1 MIYLLS
7 YGGSVADLNTLSG
20 RLRSEIGDTPRSF
33 IDTFTGDGTTTRYQ
47 LSQAPVQGATLTVKV
62 AEPTSTWG
70 VTGALAAAG
79 RITYTSNNRFVVGQ
93 IVTVTGLSTAA
104 FNITGAVATATP
116 TAFTIVSSATG
127 ATVTNS
133 STGSATGFPAT
144 TDISAQVII
153 EEGVGVLTIPT
164 LNTPLNGSV
173 ITVSGQAYRYF
184 TDSEIAYYFN
194 TAFAQH
200 TKGETTSLGSRI
212 TQLAFLPPVEE
223 YPLVLLAS
231 TLALYTLAND
241 AAFDIDII
249 SPDGVSIP
257 RTERYRQLMEMVQTR
272 KDQYRELCTML
283 GIGLYRIE
291 VFSLRRISRLT
302 NRYIPIY
309 RPQEVDDWSL
319 PQRVMLRTPTYG
331 DETPE
336 SPILVQ
342 DLEMYSGD
350 DFLQEFGFSFDLTN
364 YTAASEIVL
373 YQNSEFSQVGPVVLG
388 TFGVSKVT
396 PLGGVYPTLIA
407 LTLPG
412 SVTER
417 LPKVSYY
424 DLVLTDG
431 AGKKKTY
438 FGGKV
443 YTFPSVTNSYNR
455 GVV

>member
-1 MIYLLS
+1 
-7 YGGSVADLNTLSG
+7 VADLNTLSE

-47 LSQAPVQGATLTVKV
+47 LSQAPVQGATITVTV
-62 AEPTSTWG
+62 AEPTSTWA
-70 VTGALAAAG
+70 VTGASAFGG
-79 RITYTSNNRFVVGQ
+79 RINYTSNNKFVVGQ

-116 TAFTIVSSATG
+116 TAFTIASAATG
-127 ATVTNS
+127 TSVTNS

-144 TDISAQVII
+144 TDISDNVII
-153 EEGVGVLTIPT
+153 EEGVGVLTIPS
-164 LNTPLNGSV
+164 LYTPLNGAV

-184 TDSEIAYYFN
+184 TDSEIAYYIN

-200 TKGETTSLGSRI
+200 TNTETTSLGSSI
-212 TQLAFLPPVEE
+212 TQLAYLPAIEE
-223 YPLVLLAS
+223 YPVVLFAS
-231 TLALYTLAND
+231 TMALYTLAND

-272 KDQYRELCTML
+272 KAQYTELCTML
-283 GIGLYRIE
+283 NIGLYRIE

-302 NRYIPIY
+302 NRYVPIY

-319 PQRVMLRTPTYG
+319 PQRVMLPTPTYG
-331 DETPE
+331 DQTPPE
-336 SPILVQ
+336 PILVQ

-350 DFLQEFGFSFDLTN
+350 DFSQEFGFSFDLTN

-388 TFGVSKVT
+388 TFSISKIT
-396 PLGGVYPTLIA
+396 PLGGVYPTLLQ
-407 LTLPG
+407 LTLPS

-431 AGKKKTY
+431 SGKKKTY

-443 YTFPSVTNSYNR
+443 YTFPSVTNSYNYASS
-455 GVV
+455 V

>member
-1 MIYLLS
+1 MINPLY
-7 YGGSVADLNTLSG
+7 YGGSVADLNTLSN
-20 RLRSEIGDTPRSF
+20 RLRSEIGDTARSF

-47 LSQAPVQGATLTVKV
+47 LSQAPVQGATISVTIS
-62 AEPTSTWG
+62 EPASTWP
-70 VTGALAAAG
+70 VTGATAFDG
-79 RITYTSNNRFVVGQ
+79 RITYTSANKFVVGQ
-93 IVTVTGLSTAA
+93 VVTITGLSTTA
-104 FNITGAVATATP
+104 FNITGAIATATP
-116 TAFTIVSSATG
+116 TAFTIASAATG
-127 ATVTNS
+127 AAVSNS

-144 TDISAQVII
+144 TDISDQVII
-153 EEGVGVLTIPT
+153 EEAVGVLTIPAV
-164 LNTPLNGSV
+164 NTPLNGS
-173 ITVSGQAYRYF
+173 IIKISGQAYRYF
-184 TDSEIAYYFN
+184 TDSEISYYIN
-194 TAFAQH
+194 TGFEQH

-241 AAFDIDII
+241 SAFDIDII

-257 RTERYRQLMEMVQTR
+257 RSERYRQLMEMVQTR
-272 KDQYRELCTML
+272 KEQYKELCTML

-309 RPQEVDDWSL
+309 KPQEIDDWSL
-319 PQRVMLRTPTYG
+319 PQRVMLRMPTYG

-350 DFLQEFGFSFDLTN
+350 DFSQEFGFSFDLTN

-396 PLGGVYPTLIA
+396 PLGGVYPTLIN
-407 LTLPG
+407 LTLPS

-431 AGKKKTY
+431 SGKKKTY